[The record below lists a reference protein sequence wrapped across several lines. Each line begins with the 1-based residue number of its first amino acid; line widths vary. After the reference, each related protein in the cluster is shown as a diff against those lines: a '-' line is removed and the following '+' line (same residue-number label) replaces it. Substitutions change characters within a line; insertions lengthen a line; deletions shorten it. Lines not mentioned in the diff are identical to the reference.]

1 MGVNLR
7 NLLVRREV
15 SVAELAG
22 RTIAFDAYNTLFQ
35 FLSSIRAPDGQLLT
49 NSKGAVTS
57 HLIGLFSRVS
67 KLLEE
72 GVRPVFVFDGEHPK
86 LKHVEIA
93 RRAQV
98 KSQAQEKYE
107 AALSVGDE
115 GEMRKY
121 AARTTRLT
129 QEMVE
134 SAKVLLR
141 LLGVPVVQAPSEG
154 EAQAAHVVKQGKA
167 WAVASQDYDSLLYAT
182 PLLVRNLSIAGK
194 RKRPGTRQMITVRPE
209 IIDLAKTLE
218 SLGIVQEQL
227 IWLGML
233 VGTDY
238 NPGGIKGIGPKKALK
253 MVKEFSDPAALFEAA
268 GWDVH
273 CDVRWQDVR
282 ECFTAL
288 PVIDAPQIALGKIDV
303 AGLRAFLVGE
313 NNFSEERVDRTV
325 ERLVKQ
331 GGSKEQRSL
340 NQFFA

>member
-72 GVRPVFVFDGEHPK
+72 GVLPVFVFDGEHPK

-209 IIDLAKTLE
+209 
-218 SLGIVQEQL
+218 
-227 IWLGML
+227 
-233 VGTDY
+233 
-238 NPGGIKGIGPKKALK
+238 
-253 MVKEFSDPAALFEAA
+253 
-268 GWDVH
+268 
-273 CDVRWQDVR
+273 
-282 ECFTAL
+282 
-288 PVIDAPQIALGKIDV
+288 
-303 AGLRAFLVGE
+303 
-313 NNFSEERVDRTV
+313 
-325 ERLVKQ
+325 
-331 GGSKEQRSL
+331 
-340 NQFFA
+340 